1 MRVPRARFFGEVRSS
16 HEVQGI
22 LSRNG
27 GMKQCVLANRGCER
41 PGVRRGREWDR
52 GVNKLSNWERQ
63 SKCGMEK
70 RRLVGQKGYPDG
82 QLACQEH
89 SVKHIKGKNIK
100 ETTVSIAE
108 RSS

>member
-1 MRVPRARFFGEVRSS
+1 
-16 HEVQGI
+16 
-22 LSRNG
+22 
-27 GMKQCVLANRGCER
+27 MKQCVLANRGCER
-41 PGVRRGREWDR
+41 PGVQRGREWDR
-52 GVNKLSNWERQ
+52 GVNELSNWERQ
-63 SKCGMEK
+63 RKCGMEK

-89 SVKHIKGKNIK
+89 SVEHIKGKNIK